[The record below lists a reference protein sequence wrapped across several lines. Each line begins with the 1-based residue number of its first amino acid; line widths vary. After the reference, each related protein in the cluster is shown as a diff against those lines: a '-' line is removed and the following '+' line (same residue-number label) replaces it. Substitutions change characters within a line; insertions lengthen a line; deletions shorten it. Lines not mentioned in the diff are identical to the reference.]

1 MKPRNLTS
9 KLANSGGNTVQSR
22 QRIQF
27 FRRGG
32 VFWQRFFAILVL
44 MCSIL
49 FSPVGTA
56 PAGAAPLN
64 PPDLLGPVDMST
76 TTVND
81 TPPLGIPEFSWTP
94 VEGATK
100 YRLQVSSDT
109 AFTTFA
115 LNITTAN
122 VTFTPISSSVFSDG
136 QWFWHVRVEEPG
148 PAGDYSNAWSFTKQW
163 ASPDNLPEL
172 TSPSDYE
179 TVDFF
184 DQADFSWTPVT
195 GAAKY
200 KLQVYTGPEGWATTV
215 YTATTLTTIHQ
226 PAAKLA
232 NGTYYWRV
240 VPVDISNHEG
250 TPSLERIFTAGYN
263 PILTLLEPDPNV
275 LTHPTFTPTFRWT
288 AVRGAQ
294 FYRLQYSTDP
304 AFATGVISVDTRNT
318 TYTPMD
324 ALANDINYYWRVRVH
339 SGNSITDWTTASQ
352 PFNKRWYIKPVP
364 LTPTNG
370 YQHARFPLFNWT
382 PVPGAAYYVVEI
394 SKNATFSPIYETS
407 DKIAN
412 TFYTSTKY
420 DGAHVTYYWRVTPY
434 DGSDKRGMASDT
446 VSYVSYYDSVAPE
459 QAYPY
464 YYYPPDTYTGFP
476 GVTTNPHEDRTVP
489 YPIFIWHRV
498 LTPALYIY
506 QGQAYPEAYELQVT
520 TDPTFTTVNWAVTT
534 ENVTAAPTT
543 SNPFTPLADTNYY
556 WRVRALNSRLGN
568 SPWSQ
573 IWKTRFDPADASIKL
588 PATTGAA
595 PALLRPTTGFE
606 YAEETPLLEWF
617 PLSGATS
624 YDVQISQDVT
634 FAAVLDSANV
644 TYPAY
649 APTVNFAQRSLGA
662 VDFGVYYWRVRSHNS
677 ANWSETRRYQISA
690 ESQWRPTRLI
700 GELVKPAVLS
710 TDPYNDAGTDNF
722 DYDLTDILAVQNSY
736 YWHFGFHYIPSCT
749 PATFVL
755 YIDLDNYYHSGADVD
770 ALGYNLTPSD
780 YHRPEY
786 AIYLQRVG
794 CNFAADKILIYHWLG
809 SSWSAPKTLA
819 SVVGGCFD
827 YYFDPNAGLG
837 YVEFCGPNSEI
848 GFTPIPGG
856 AIGSYYVGLFSATLA
871 VVDEDENP
879 EKPRDSVPPNGNMPG
894 PGPLNVM
901 TRVVGFDHA
910 WQIGSDPDDAA
921 DDDYELTDL
930 HVAQDQA
937 GWFFGFQVP
946 PSPTK
951 DVTYALYLDLDH
963 LEGSGATYDA
973 RGYSLA
979 TISAF
984 RPEYAIY
991 IKQVGG
997 YFSSTTTYLYHWE
1010 GSGWDTV
1017 QSLDSIGGH
1026 LSQYSSDCISY
1037 LEIQAPNTLIG
1048 FQDTTGS
1055 YAISLISLPAG
1066 DSGLPKDSVPS
1077 DPNVPGSGPISRFA
1091 NVTARINLVMPPN
1104 NPGLDA
1110 AAYPSIA
1117 DPSVLPISWDYP
1129 ILAPAAG
1136 AIAKVYLD
1144 PGFTTEAETDTIK
1157 SDTPYYSYLAYAFK
1171 KDIVGDNSYYWRV
1184 RPTYMPNGSINGVW
1198 SQGYRF
1204 ERAGFVPQN
1213 LQTSVTFATPT
1224 FSWDKV
1230 EGAQSYDLQV
1240 ATDTGFGSPVIDV
1253 RGTRQNTYTWT
1264 GTLTN
1269 GLYYW
1274 KVRVN
1279 RYGSISND
1287 WTTPLTFNLSLPAP
1301 TGLTHLPSGVVG
1313 RAPTLCWTP
1322 LIISSGGT
1330 PVFAAWKYRVQ
1341 VSKDPGFSAS
1351 LIYDT
1356 IDTEQS
1362 CWTPIKGF
1370 ADGEYYWRVATIDG
1384 YGKLG
1389 NYSTAQTFTKQ
1400 YPISTLVSPLNGS
1413 TAASTPTFIWTPVNG
1428 AAQYR
1433 LDVSIYANFSTTLDS
1448 ITTDNTR
1455 YTPTGAYVI
1464 GRTYYWRVAIKDA
1477 NGNMGPFNNA
1487 TIILNDNPYGVFLP
1501 LIVR

>member
-1 MKPRNLTS
+1 MKTRKLTS
-9 KLANSGGNTVQSR
+9 KLANPSGNTVQSR

-27 FRRGG
+27 FRRGE

-44 MCSIL
+44 MSSIL
-49 FSPVGTA
+49 FGPVGTA

-81 TPPLGIPEFSWTP
+81 TAPLGIPEFSWAS
-94 VEGATK
+94 VEGATR
-100 YRLQVSSDT
+100 YRLQVSSDI
-109 AFTTFA
+109 AFTNIV
-115 LNITTAN
+115 LNTTTTN
-122 VTFTPISSSVFSDG
+122 TTYTPIASGVFPDG
-136 QWFWHVRVEEPG
+136 QWYWHVRVEEPA

-163 ASPDNLPEL
+163 ASPDNLPGL

-179 TVDFF
+179 TIDFF
-184 DQADFSWTPVT
+184 EQADFSWTPVT

-200 KLQVYTGPEGWATTV
+200 KLQVYTSSGGWATTV
-215 YTATTLTTIHQ
+215 YTATTLTTVHQ

-250 TPSLERIFTAGYN
+250 TPSPERTFTVGYN
-263 PILTLLEPDPNV
+263 PVLTLLEPDPNV

-294 FYRLQYSTDP
+294 IYRLQYSTDP
-304 AFATGVISVDTRNT
+304 AFVTGVISWDTRNT
-318 TYTPMD
+318 TFTPTD
-324 ALANDINYYWRVRVH
+324 ALANDINYYWRVRVL

-352 PFNKRWYIKPVP
+352 PFNKRWYIKPVL

-382 PVPGAAYYVVEI
+382 PVPGAAYYIVEI
-394 SKNATFSPIYETS
+394 SMYVNFSTLYETS

-420 DGAHVTYYWRVTPY
+420 SGSHTTYYWRVTPY
-434 DGSDKRGMASDT
+434 DGSDKKGATSDT
-446 VSYVSYYDSVAPE
+446 GSFVSYYNSVAPS
-459 QAYPY
+459 QVYPF

-498 LTPALYIY
+498 LAPALQVYE
-506 QGQAYPEAYELQVT
+506 GQAYAEAYRVEVS
-520 TDPTFTTVNWAVTT
+520 TDATFTTVNWTVDT
-534 ENVTAAPTT
+534 ENLSAAPTA

-556 WRVRALNSRLGN
+556 WRVRVLSDQFGDG
-568 SPWSQ
+568 PWSQ
-573 IWKTRFDPADASIKL
+573 IWKARFDPSDATIKL
-588 PATTGAA
+588 PATIGAI
-595 PALLRPTTGFE
+595 PTLLRPTTGFE
-606 YAEETPLLEWF
+606 YSEETPLLEWF

-624 YDVQISQDVT
+624 YDVQISQDAS
-634 FAAVLDSANV
+634 FGAILDSATV

-649 APTVNFAQRSLGA
+649 MPTVNFAQRSLGA
-662 VDFGVYYWRVRSHNS
+662 VDFGVYYWRVKNHTS
-677 ANWSETRRYQISA
+677 ATWSETRRYQISA
-690 ESQWRPTRLI
+690 QSQWRNSRRI
-700 GELVKPAVLS
+700 GELVKPALLA
-710 TDPYNDAGTDNF
+710 TDAYNDLDEEDY
-722 DYDLTDILAVQNSY
+722 DYDLTDVLAVQNSTF
-736 YWHFGFHYIPSCT
+736 WHFAFHYIPSCT
-749 PATFVL
+749 DATYVL
-755 YIDLDNYYHSGADVD
+755 YIDHDNYYHSGADVD
-770 ALGYNLTPSD
+770 ALGYD
-780 YHRPEY
+780 VMIGEYHRPEY
-786 AIYLQRVG
+786 AIYLQRQG
-794 CNFAADKILIYHWLG
+794 CNFAADKILFYHWMG
-809 SSWSAPKTLA
+809 SGWSSATTLA
-819 SVVGGCFD
+819 SLGGTFD
-827 YYFDPNAGLG
+827 QYFDPSAGLG
-837 YVEFCGPNSEI
+837 YVEFKGPNSAI
-848 GFTPIPGG
+848 GFNPIPGG
-856 AIGSYYVGLFSATLA
+856 FIGYYWVGLFSTTLA
-871 VVDEDENP
+871 VVDGEGKA
-879 EKPRDSVPPNGNMPG
+879 EKPKDMVPPNGG
-894 PGPLNVM
+894 PMNVM
-901 TRVVGFDHA
+901 PMVVGYDHP
-910 WQIGSDPDDAA
+910 WQIGSDPVDAT
-921 DDDYELTDL
+921 DNDYELTDL
-930 HVAQDQA
+930 HVGQDKDY
-937 GWFFGFQVP
+937 WYFGFRIP

-951 DVTYALYLDLDH
+951 AVTYALYLDLDH

-973 RGYSLA
+973 RGYSIT

-991 IKQVGG
+991 IKQMGG
-997 YFSSTTTYLYHWE
+997 NFLASTTYLYQWN
-1010 GSGWDTV
+1010 GSSWDTV
-1017 QSLDSIGGH
+1017 QTLDSIGGH
-1026 LSQYSSDCISY
+1026 LGLYDSNCINY
-1037 LEIQAPNTLIG
+1037 VEIQVPNTLIG
-1048 FQDTTGS
+1048 YQDTAGS
-1055 YAISLISLPAG
+1055 YAISLLSLPTG
-1066 DSGLPKDSVPS
+1066 DTGLPKDSVPS
-1077 DPNVPGSGPISRFA
+1077 DPNVPGSGSISRFA
-1091 NVTARINLVMPPN
+1091 NVTERINLVMPPN
-1104 NPGLDA
+1104 NPGLDP
-1110 AAYPSIA
+1110 AAYPSITE
-1117 DPSVLPISWDYP
+1117 PSITPIFWDYP
-1129 ILAPAAG
+1129 ILTPAAG

-1144 PGFTTEAETDTIK
+1144 PGFTTEAETDKVT
-1157 SDTPYYSYLAYAFK
+1157 SDTPNYADVAYAFR
-1171 KDIVGDNSYYWRV
+1171 KDILGDNSYYWRV
-1184 RPTYMPNGSINGVW
+1184 RPTYMPNGIVNGNW
-1198 SQGYRF
+1198 SQGWRF

-1253 RGTRQNTYTWT
+1253 KGTRQNTYTWT
-1264 GTLTN
+1264 GTLAN

-1274 KVRVN
+1274 RVRVN

-1370 ADGEYYWRVATIDG
+1370 ADGEYYWRVAAMDG